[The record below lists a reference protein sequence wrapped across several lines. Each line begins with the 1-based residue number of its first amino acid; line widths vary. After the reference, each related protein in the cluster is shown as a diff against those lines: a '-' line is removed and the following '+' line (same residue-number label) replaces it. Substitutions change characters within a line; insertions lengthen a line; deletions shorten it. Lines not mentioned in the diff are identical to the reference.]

1 MAHKK
6 IRRCHPAASRHRSP
20 AAQVAPAITSAAEK
34 SVLPLGAMM
43 FAASMGAWAQT
54 SAPATDDTKT
64 LKPVVVKATA
74 EVEPQGKDSLRTTTT
89 RIGKGKQQL
98 RDIPQSVTVVTEKL
112 MDDRKIDT
120 VKEALKMTSGVTF
133 LAAEGGEEDIRL
145 RGFPVNTTGDLF
157 IDGMRDP
164 AFYDR
169 DTFNMDRI
177 EVLRGSA
184 SMLFG
189 RGSTGGAVNQ
199 VSKQAKLVDESQVDV
214 TIGSHQYRRV
224 VADINIKTGDE
235 SALRINAMRTQADNN
250 GAGTSLD
257 KYGFAAD
264 YRWGIGTRDEF
275 EVGFFYL
282 NNDNGINYGL
292 PYVRTSA
299 TAPTTSVTTIPVDP
313 KSYYGLNSDYN
324 HGSAGYA
331 SFSHTHRFSTD
342 TELVTK
348 VRKGDFN
355 RDQRASTVRIAGAAL
370 QPGGVAVTSENF
382 SNATV
387 LTRGTQNKIQSME
400 NLFAQSDLSTKF
412 EALGVKHEV
421 LTGADFAWEKK
432 IVRGARNAAQGGIN
446 ITKPNTTIGDGG
458 GGWVDESS
466 RVIAKTGEFES
477 IAAGVYAQDLV
488 QVAEHWKV
496 LAGLRYDGMSAQYD
510 QFNLTTNA
518 VTNYQQS
525 IYKASQRFG
534 VLYQPSDRHSYHLSY
549 GTSFNTSGDTYS
561 YSTQTVNTPPEKS
574 MNMELG
580 AKIDSAD
587 RRMSSRFALFRGV
600 KLNERN
606 TDPLIN
612 IAVLSGKRHATG
624 FETDLIGK
632 ITPRWEVYGSYT
644 WIWDAEIDKGAEGAE
659 GKGTRPSLIPK
670 HQGSLWSTYQ
680 VTEKLRVGGGANA
693 RTKMTPNRN
702 PVGLY
707 SDGYVTFDAMA
718 EYEAITD
725 KLTLKANLTNL
736 TNKFYAD
743 SLYANGHYVP
753 GVGRT
758 VYLTASVKF

>member
-1 MAHKK
+1 M
-6 IRRCHPAASRHRSP
+6 
-20 AAQVAPAITSAAEK
+20 
-34 SVLPLGAMM
+34 LPLGALM
-43 FAASMGAWAQT
+43 FAASMSGWAQ
-54 SAPATDDTKT
+54 SPASDADDDTKT
-64 LKPVVVKATA
+64 LKPVVVKAAA
-74 EVEPQGKDSLRTTTT
+74 EAEPQGKDSLRTTTT

-112 MDDRKIDT
+112 LDDRKIDT
-120 VKEALKMTSGVTF
+120 VKEALKMTSGITF
-133 LAAEGGEEDIRL
+133 LAAEGGEEDVRL
-145 RGFPVNTTGDLF
+145 RGFPLNSTGDLF

-199 VSKQAKLVDESQVDV
+199 VSKQARLIDQNQVDV
-214 TIGSHQYRRV
+214 TLGSYQYRRV
-224 VADINIKTGDE
+224 VADVNVKTGDD
-235 SALRINAMRTQADNN
+235 SALRINAMRTVADNN

-292 PYVRTSA
+292 PYVRKSA
-299 TAPTTSVTTIPVDP
+299 TNAALTTIPVDP
-313 KSYYGLNSDYN
+313 SSYYGLSSDYN

-331 SFSHTHRFSTD
+331 SFAHTHRFSSD
-342 TELVTK
+342 TELVTRI
-348 VRKGDFN
+348 RKGDFN

-370 QPGGVAVTSENF
+370 QPGGIAATRENF
-382 SNATV
+382 SSATV

-400 NLFAQSDLSTKF
+400 NLFAQSDLSTRF

-432 IVRGARNAAQGGIN
+432 IVRGARNAAQGGID
-446 ITKPNTTIGDGG
+446 ITKPTTTIGAGG
-458 GGWVDESS
+458 GGRVDETA
-466 RVIAKTGEFES
+466 RIIAKTSEFES

-488 QVAEHWKV
+488 QLAEHWKL

-510 QFNLTTNA
+510 SFNLTTSA
-518 VTNYQQS
+518 VTHYQQA

-534 VLYQPSDRHSYHLSY
+534 VLYQPSDRHSFHLSY

-561 YSTQTVNTPPEKS
+561 YSAQNVNTPPEKS
-574 MNMELG
+574 MNLELG

-606 TDPLIN
+606 TDPLLN

-624 FETDLIGK
+624 FETDLVGK

-659 GKGTRPSLIPK
+659 GRGARPSLIPK
-670 HQGSLWSTYQ
+670 HQGSLWSSYQ
-680 VTEKLRVGGGANA
+680 VTEKLRLGGGANA
-693 RTKMTPNRN
+693 RTRMTPNRN
-702 PVGLY
+702 PAGLY
-707 SDGYVTFDAMA
+707 SDGYITFDALA
-718 EYEAITD
+718 EYEAIAD

-758 VYLTASVKF
+758 LYLTASVKF

>member
-6 IRRCHPAASRHRSP
+6 SRHRHIPKQANP
-20 AAQVAPAITSAAEK
+20 AATGERAI
-34 SVLPLGAMM
+34 LPLGALM
-43 FAASMGAWAQT
+43 FAASMSSWAQT
-54 SAPATDDTKT
+54 ADDDTKT

-74 EVEPQGKDSLRTTTT
+74 EAEPSGKDSLRTTTT

-112 MDDRKIDT
+112 LDDRKVDT

-145 RGFPVNTTGDLF
+145 RGFPLNTTGDLF

-169 DTFNMDRI
+169 DTFNFDRV

-199 VSKQAKLVDESQVDV
+199 VNKQAKLLDESQVDL
-214 TIGSHQYRRV
+214 TLGSYQYRRV
-224 VADINIKTGDE
+224 VADVNVKTGDD
-235 SALRINAMRTQADNN
+235 SALRLNAMRTLADNN

-264 YRWGIGTRDEF
+264 YRWGIGSRDEF
-275 EVGFFYL
+275 EVNFFYL
-282 NNDNGINYGL
+282 QNDNGINYGL
-292 PYVRTSA
+292 PYIRKSA
-299 TAPTTSVTTIPVDP
+299 TNPALTTLPVDP
-313 KSYYGLNSDYN
+313 SSYYGTRSDYN

-331 SFSHTHRFSTD
+331 TFAHTHRFSAD

-348 VRKGDFN
+348 IRKGDFN

-370 QPGGVAVTSENF
+370 QPGGVLATRENF
-382 SNATV
+382 SSATV

-412 EALGVKHEV
+412 EALGLKHEV
-421 LTGADFAWEKK
+421 LTGVDFAWEKK
-432 IVRGARNAAQGGIN
+432 IVRGARTAAQGGASIPN
-446 ITKPNTTIGDGG
+446 KPTTTIGAGG
-458 GGWVDESS
+458 TGWVDEDGRTIGKNS
-466 RVIAKTGEFES
+466 EFES
-477 IAAGVYAQDLV
+477 LAAGVYAQDLI
-488 QVAEHWKV
+488 QLAPHWKV

-510 QFNLTTNA
+510 TFNASTGA
-518 VTNYQQS
+518 VTHYQQA
-525 IYKASQRFG
+525 IYKASNRFG
-534 VLYQPSDRHSYHLSY
+534 VLFQPSDRHSYHLSY

-561 YSTQTVNTPPEKS
+561 YSAQTVNTPPEKS
-574 MNMELG
+574 MNLELG

-587 RRMSSRFALFRGV
+587 RRMSSRFALFRAV

-606 TDPLIN
+606 TDPLLN

-624 FETDLIGK
+624 FETDVIGK
-632 ITPRWEVYGSYT
+632 LTPRWELYGSYT

-659 GKGTRPSLIPK
+659 GLGQRPSLIPK
-670 HQGSLWSTYQ
+670 HQAALWSTYQ
-680 VTEKLRVGGGANA
+680 VDEKLRVGAGANA
-693 RTKMTPNRN
+693 RTRMTPNRN
-702 PVGLY
+702 PAGLY
-707 SDGYVTFDAMA
+707 SAGYITYDAMA
-718 EYEAITD
+718 EYEAIQD
-725 KLTLKANLTNL
+725 KLTLKANFINL

-758 VYLTASVKF
+758 VYLTGTLKF

>member
-1 MAHKK
+1 MAHQPKHG
-6 IRRCHPAASRHRSP
+6 RRQATPQQHPP
-20 AAQVAPAITSAAEK
+20 ATSTTDK
-34 SVLPLGAMM
+34 VILPLGAMM
-43 FAASMGAWAQT
+43 FAASFSALAQT
-54 SAPATDDTKT
+54 PAQSEEVKT
-64 LKPVVVKATA
+64 LKPVVVKATS
-74 EVEPQGKDSLRTTTT
+74 ETEQNGKENLRATTT
-89 RIGKGKQQL
+89 RIGKGKQDL

-112 MDDRKIDT
+112 LDDRKIDT
-120 VKEALKMTSGVTF
+120 VKEALKMTSGITF

-145 RGFPVNTTGDLF
+145 RGFPLNTTGDLF

-169 DTFNMDRI
+169 DTFNFDRI

-199 VSKQAKLVDESQVDV
+199 VNKQAKLIDQNQIDL
-214 TIGSHQYRRV
+214 TLGSHQYRRV

-235 SALRINAMRTQADNN
+235 SALRINAMRGLADNN
-250 GAGTSLD
+250 GSGTSLD

-282 NNDNGINYGL
+282 ENNNGINYGL
-292 PYVRTSA
+292 PYIRKSA
-299 TAPTTSVTTIPVDP
+299 TDASLTTIPVDP
-313 KSYYGLNSDYN
+313 KSYYGATSDYN
-324 HGSAGYA
+324 RGSAGYA
-331 SFSHTHRFSTD
+331 TFAHTHRFSAD

-348 VRKGDFN
+348 IRKGDFN

-370 QPGGVAVTSENF
+370 QPGGILATRENF
-382 SNATV
+382 SRDTV

-412 EALGVKHEV
+412 EAFGMKHEV
-421 LTGADFAWEKK
+421 LTGVDFAWEKK
-432 IVRGARNAAQGGIN
+432 IVRGARTAAQGGVTIPA
-446 ITKPNTTIGDGG
+446 KPTTTIGGG
-458 GGWVDESS
+458 GTGWVDEDA
-466 RVIAKTGEFES
+466 RVIGKTGEFES
-477 IAAGVYAQDLV
+477 VAGGVYAQDLI
-488 QVAEHWKV
+488 QVAPYWKL

-510 QFNLTTNA
+510 TFNLTTNA

-525 IYKASQRFG
+525 IYKMSNRFG
-534 VLYQPSDRHSYHLSY
+534 VLFQPSDRHSFHLSY

-561 YSTQTVNTPPEKS
+561 YSAANVDTPPEKS
-574 MNMELG
+574 MNVELG

-587 RRMSSRFALFRGV
+587 RRMSTRLALFRGV

-606 TDPLIN
+606 TDPLLN

-624 FETDLIGK
+624 FETDVIGK
-632 ITPRWEVYGSYT
+632 ITPRWEVFGSYT

-659 GKGTRPSLIPK
+659 GVGRRPSLIPK
-670 HQGSLWSTYQ
+670 HQGTLWSTYQ
-680 VTEKLRVGGGANA
+680 ITEKLRAGAGANA
-693 RTKMTPNRN
+693 RTRMTPNRN
-702 PVGLY
+702 PAGLY
-707 SDGYVTFDAMA
+707 SDGYVTYDAMA
-718 EYEAITD
+718 EYEVLPER
-725 KLTLKANLTNL
+725 LTIKANLINL

-753 GVGRT
+753 GFGRT
-758 VYLTASVKF
+758 YYLTASLKF

>member
-1 MAHKK
+1 LAHKK
-6 IRRCHPAASRHRSP
+6 SPHRHTSP
-20 AAQVAPAITSAAEK
+20 TPLKSAPERAT
-34 SVLPLGAMM
+34 LPLGALM
-43 FAASMGAWAQT
+43 FAASMSSWAQ
-54 SAPATDDTKT
+54 SAGDDDTKT
-64 LKPVVVKATA
+64 LKPVVVKATTEA
-74 EVEPQGKDSLRTTTT
+74 EPQGKDSLRTTTT

-120 VKEALKMTSGVTF
+120 VKEALKMTSGITF
-133 LAAEGGEEDIRL
+133 LAAEGGEEDVRL

-199 VSKQAKLVDESQVDV
+199 VSKQAKLIDESQIDV
-214 TIGSHQYRRV
+214 TLGSHQYRRV
-224 VADINIKTGDE
+224 VADINIKTSDD
-235 SALRINAMRTQADNN
+235 SALRINAMRTLADNN

-292 PYVRTSA
+292 PYIRTSA
-299 TAPTTSVTTIPVDP
+299 TNAALTTIPVDP
-313 KSYYGLNSDYN
+313 SSYYGTKSDYN

-331 SFSHTHRFSTD
+331 SFAHTHRFSSD

-348 VRKGDFN
+348 IRKGDFN

-370 QPGGVAVTSENF
+370 QPGGILATRENF
-382 SNATV
+382 SSNTV
-387 LTRGTQNKIQSME
+387 LNRGSQNKIQSME

-412 EALGVKHEV
+412 EAFGVKHEV

-432 IVRGARNAAQGGIN
+432 IVRGARTAAQGGVT
-446 ITKPNTTIGDGG
+446 ITKPTTTIGAGG
-458 GGWVDESS
+458 TGWVDEDA

-477 IAAGVYAQDLV
+477 LAAGVYAQDLV

-525 IYKASQRFG
+525 IYKMSNRFG
-534 VLYQPSDRHSYHLSY
+534 VLYQPSDRHSFHLSY

-561 YSTQTVNTPPEKS
+561 YSNQTVNTPPEKS
-574 MNMELG
+574 MNLELG

-587 RRMSSRFALFRGV
+587 RRMGARFALFRGV

-606 TDPLIN
+606 TDPLLN

-624 FETDLIGK
+624 FETDLVGK
-632 ITPRWEVYGSYT
+632 ITPRWEVFGSYT
-644 WIWDAEIDKGAEGAE
+644 WIWDAEIDKGAEGTE
-659 GKGTRPSLIPK
+659 GEGRRPSLIPK
-670 HQGSLWSTYQ
+670 HQGNIWSTYQ
-680 VTEKLRVGGGANA
+680 ITEKLRVGAGANA

-702 PVGLY
+702 PVNLY
-707 SDGYVTFDAMA
+707 SDGYVTYDAMA
-718 EYEAITD
+718 EYEAIAE
-725 KLTLKANLTNL
+725 KLTLKANLINL

-743 SLYANGHYVP
+743 SMYANGHYVP

-758 VYLTASVKF
+758 FYLTASLKF